1 MAQLLIPSILPLNNT
16 FTGSNT
22 YALTAIPS
30 TVEVFATYSISDDAT
45 GRMYIENS
53 TVSDNSYTPQIRGVT
68 GGTTRGMVILGQGT
82 TDSGST
88 PLLEFRGRIGTVTN
102 ATTRPLFTWTNN
114 LTTRAVMSAN
124 GNLTLGATAG
134 TAASAIYVTTVNSIY
149 SLLTTT
155 SNATLSVITGG
166 LTIAG
171 NLVSS
176 AYVNNGY
183 TAGITWSSTDD
194 NAGLPKGGVFL
205 QTTAA
210 GSVMVFGT
218 SNAYGTGMTSYV
230 NIDQDGQLITNKIN
244 VGTTSPTASQGSAF
258 TINSDL
264 TTGAAGSGSII
275 IQGAANKERIKIYS
289 AGGAGTGGPLFNM
302 FSFRGSIASPT
313 ATQNGDLLSGISG
326 GGYGATGY
334 SGNQYIFLQYA
345 TENWTDSA
353 QGTYTA
359 FNSVAN
365 GTTSSTAR
373 LLINHDG
380 SITLGA
386 AFGTGTGALYA
397 GAGTFTG
404 LLTTVASATGS
415 AGLRIPHGTA
425 PSSPTNGD
433 MWTTTAGLYVRIN
446 GVTKTVTLT

>member
-88 PLLEFRGRIGTVTN
+88 PLLEFRGRIGTATN

-194 NAGLPKGGVFL
+194 NSGLPKGGVFL

-218 SNAYGTGMTSYV
+218 TNSYAAGMTSYM
-230 NIDQDGQLITNKIN
+230 NLTQDGSLIVTSVTTTSNSLSVYGSSLTTGSLGYFYSNSASASSRSLIAVTNNNTAATGVIPVAIANLSPTSTNYFRMMYFGGNSGGNYLWKANGVTPNGNLSGSAGDICIGADGGKMYYCT
-244 VGTTSPTASQGSAF
+244 GTTSWTA
-258 TINSDL
+258 
-264 TTGAAGSGSII
+264 
-275 IQGAANKERIKIYS
+275 
-289 AGGAGTGGPLFNM
+289 M
-302 FSFRGSIASPT
+302 
-313 ATQNGDLLSGISG
+313 
-326 GGYGATGY
+326 
-334 SGNQYIFLQYA
+334 
-345 TENWTDSA
+345 
-353 QGTYTA
+353 
-359 FNSVAN
+359 
-365 GTTSSTAR
+365 
-373 LLINHDG
+373 
-380 SITLGA
+380 
-386 AFGTGTGALYA
+386 
-397 GAGTFTG
+397 
-404 LLTTVASATGS
+404 
-415 AGLRIPHGTA
+415 
-425 PSSPTNGD
+425 
-433 MWTTTAGLYVRIN
+433 
-446 GVTKTVTLT
+446 